1 MPGTVLGPDI
11 VQEIRLDIVSAL
23 MQFIVVQWHL
33 LKSGILWHITKH
45 PLN

>member
-23 MQFIVVQWHL
+23 MQFIVL
-33 LKSGILWHITKH
+33 FNGIC
-45 PLN
+45 